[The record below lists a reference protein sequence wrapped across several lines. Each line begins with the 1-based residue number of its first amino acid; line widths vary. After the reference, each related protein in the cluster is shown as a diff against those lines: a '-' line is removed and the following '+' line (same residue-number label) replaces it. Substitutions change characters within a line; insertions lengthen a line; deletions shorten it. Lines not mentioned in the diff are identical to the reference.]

1 MNATG
6 TPARKDGVPRENFV
20 VTDRLNRLASL
31 EQPLPAS
38 PRERR
43 RGVVIRT
50 DERAEMHEH
59 VVTPDILGE
68 ITAAGLA
75 RPALGG
81 DLSLDVAQNL
91 SSLVVKA
98 QRPRGASKSF
108 TLNVLQQIEDR

>member
-1 MNATG
+1 MA
-6 TPARKDGVPRENFV
+6 
-20 VTDRLNRLASL
+20 DRLNRLASL

-50 DERAEMHEH
+50 DERAEMLEH
-59 VVTPDILGE
+59 VVTPDIGWE

-75 RPALGG
+75 RPALDG

-91 SSLVVKA
+91 SPLVVKP
-98 QRPRGASKSF
+98 QRTRSASKSF
-108 TLNVLQQIEDR
+108 ALNVLQQIEDR

>member
-1 MNATG
+1 MY
-6 TPARKDGVPRENFV
+6 
-20 VTDRLNRLASL
+20 
-31 EQPLPAS
+31 
-38 PRERR
+38 
-43 RGVVIRT
+43 
-50 DERAEMHEH
+50 EH

-98 QRPRGASKSF
+98 QRSRGASKSL